1 MATTTSITTTY
12 AGESAGE
19 YIGAALLSG
28 STLQDN
34 GISIKQNIKYK
45 EVIKKLATGAS
56 LIQDGTCDF
65 TPTSS
70 VTTTERII
78 EPEEFQVNLQLCK
91 KDFRSDWEAI
101 EMGMSVYDDLPPK
114 FSDFLIAHVLEQV
127 ATANESNIWSG
138 TDATNGEY
146 DGFTAL
152 MTADGDVI
160 DVVGTTVTSA
170 NVVTELGKVVDAIP
184 AALYG
189 KEGLRIYV
197 AQNIY
202 RAYIRSLGGFGA
214 SGLGAAGVNDQGNN
228 QSLSG
233 VVFDGVQLFI
243 ANGLADNYM
252 IAAEKDNLWFG
263 TGLLNDTQAVKVIDQ
278 EDIDGSQNVN
288 IVVRFT
294 AAVQYGIGAEC
305 VLYTPV

>member
-12 AGESAGE
+12 AGASAGE

-28 STLQDN
+28 NTLQND

-70 VTTTERII
+70 VTTTERVI
-78 EPEEFQVNLQLCK
+78 EPEEFQVNLKLCK

-101 EMGMSVYDDLPPK
+101 EMGMSVYDDLPPS
-114 FSDFLIAHVLEQV
+114 FSAFLISHVLEQV
-127 ATANESNIWSG
+127 AAANESNIWSG
-138 TDATNGEY
+138 TNATNGEY
-146 DGFTAL
+146 GGFVEL
-152 MTADGDVI
+152 MTADADVI
-160 DVVGTTVTSA
+160 DVTGTTVTSS
-170 NVVTELGKVVDAIP
+170 NVVVELGKIVDAIP
-184 AALYG
+184 SALYG

-202 RAYIRSLGGFGA
+202 RAYVRSLGGFVATIG
-214 SGLGAAGVNDQGNN
+214 GAGVNDQGNN

-233 VVFDGVQLFI
+233 LVFDGVQLFL
-243 ANGLADNYM
+243 ANGLADNKA

-263 TGLLNDTQAVKVIDQ
+263 TGLLNDAQTVKVLDQ
-278 EDIDGSQNVN
+278 EDVDGSQNVN
-288 IVVRFT
+288 IVVRYT
-294 AAVQYGIGAEC
+294 ASVQYGIGAEC
-305 VLYTPV
+305 VLYS

>member
-28 STLQDN
+28 TTLQDN

-45 EVIKKLATGAS
+45 EVIKKLAIGAS
-56 LIQDGTCDF
+56 AIQDGTCDF

-78 EPEEFQVNLQLCK
+78 EPLTYQINLKLCK
-91 KDFRSDWEAI
+91 ADFRSDYEAI
-101 EMGMSVYDDLPPK
+101 SMGMSAYDDLPK
-114 FSDFLIAHVLEQV
+114 SFADFLILQIQETI
-127 ATANESNIWSG
+127 ATGNESNIWSG
-138 TDATNGEY
+138 TLATNGEFS
-146 DGFTAL
+146 GFVEL
-152 MTADGDVI
+152 MTADGTVI
-160 DVVGTTVTSA
+160 DVTAGTVTA
-170 NVVTELGKVVDAIP
+170 TNVIVELGKVVDAIP

-202 RAYIRSLGGFGA
+202 RAYVRSLGGFGTA
-214 SGLGAAGVNDQGNN
+214 GIGAAGVNAQGNN
-228 QSLSG
+228 QSLDG
-233 VVFDGVQLFI
+233 LVFDGVRLFI
-243 ANGLADNYM
+243 ANGLDDNRM
-252 IAAEKDNLWFG
+252 IAAEMDNLWFG
-263 TGLLNDTQAVKVIDQ
+263 TGLLNDTNTVKVLDQ

-288 IVVRFT
+288 IVARYT
-294 AAVQYGIGAEC
+294 AAVQYGIGSEC
-305 VLYTPV
+305 VLYS

>member
-1 MATTTSITTTY
+1 MATTTTITTTY

-28 STLQDN
+28 NTLQDN
-34 GISIKQNIKYK
+34 GISVKQNIKYK
-45 EVIKKLATGAS
+45 EVIKKLATGSS

-65 TPTSS
+65 TATSS

-78 EPEEFQVNLQLCK
+78 EPLTYQVNLQLCK
-91 KDFRSDWEAI
+91 ADFRSDWEAVS
-101 EMGMSVYDDLPPK
+101 MGMSANDDLPKK
-114 FSDFLIAHVLEQV
+114 FSDFLLAHVLEQV
-127 ATANESNIWSG
+127 ATSNESNIWSG
-138 TDATNGEY
+138 TLATNGEY
-146 DGFTAL
+146 AGFTEL

-160 DVVGTTVTSA
+160 DVSGTTVTSS
-170 NVVTELGKVVDAIP
+170 NVVTELGKIVDAIP

-202 RAYIRSLGGFGA
+202 RAYVRSLGGFGS
-214 SGLGAAGVNDQGNN
+214 SGLGAAGVNAQGNN
-228 QSLSG
+228 QSIDG

-243 ANGLADNYM
+243 ANGLADNIA

-263 TGLLNDTQAVKVIDQ
+263 TGLLNDTQSVKVLDM
-278 EDIDGSQNVN
+278 EDLDGSENVRV
-288 IVVRFT
+288 VVRFT

-305 VLYTPV
+305 VLYS